1 MCALQ
6 QAPAT
11 RGMDRTFMHG
21 RHNQQWLDEMP
32 KHQAQ
37 RILREAKAA
46 GISTSGRF
54 YMSGLADKRG
64 HCDPAAWID
73 STADIKRVAKERNLT
88 VSGIVNCKGEPM
100 PPQSRKLSPELQR
113 KYVRRE
119 MADNPR
125 LTKKQAHAMVMD
137 KYVPRW
143 KKSK

>member
-21 RHNQQWLDEMP
+21 RYNQQWLNEMP
-32 KHQAQ
+32 KHQAE

-46 GISTSGRF
+46 GISTTGKF

-88 VSGIVNCKGEPM
+88 VSGIVNCQGEPQ
-100 PPQSRKLSPELQR
+100 PPKAAKLSKELER
-113 KYVRRE
+113 KHVRRE
-119 MADNPR
+119 MQANPKLSR
-125 LTKKQAHAMVMD
+125 AQAREKVLD

-143 KKSK
+143 KK